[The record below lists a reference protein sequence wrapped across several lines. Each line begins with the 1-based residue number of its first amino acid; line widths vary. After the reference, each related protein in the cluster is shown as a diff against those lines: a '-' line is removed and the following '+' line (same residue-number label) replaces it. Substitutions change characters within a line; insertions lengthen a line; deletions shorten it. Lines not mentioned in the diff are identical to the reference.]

1 VVEVKDV
8 AVPKD
13 IVLTLRGPVE
23 NLPVAEARIV
33 SRLEGVMK
41 TQVIE
46 SLPKNMS
53 SDLENKIDRI
63 SRKNDVVCS
72 FEKKQKGRV
81 LKLEGVYFKV
91 QAAVGTIQE
100 EILTFTVNSASSEE
114 EVLLPPEWQAQAQSK
129 VTDLFPVL
137 QGSTEWQ
144 HVEGKFGSTM
154 GSGRVRSIDRIQ
166 NTWIWKKYAFQ
177 KKRLDTKNGGRVNE
191 MELFHGTRSNT
202 PSIIYEGEDGFDM
215 RYGRD
220 GMWGVANYFAVNAS
234 YSDRYAYNSGNGR
247 QMFLVKV
254 LTGDTYTCVPQ
265 SLRMPPPKP
274 STTSGG
280 MQVAQMKYDTVSGT
294 TRGSQVF
301 MTYDNDKAYPA
312 YLITYN

>member
-1 VVEVKDV
+1 VVEAKDV

-23 NLPVAEARIV
+23 NLPNAEARIV
-33 SRLEGVMK
+33 SKLDGAMK

-53 SDLENKIDRI
+53 TDLENKIDRI

-91 QAAVGTIQE
+91 QAAVGAIQE
-100 EILTFTVNSASSEE
+100 EILTFTVNSLSSEE
-114 EVLLPPEWQAQAQSK
+114 EVVIPPEWQAQSK

-144 HVEGKFGSTM
+144 HVEGQFRSTM
-154 GSGRVRSIDRIQ
+154 GSGKVRSITRIQ

-177 KKRLDTKNGGRVNE
+177 KKRLDAKNGGRVNE
-191 MELFHGTRSNT
+191 MELFHGTRQND
-202 PSIIYEGEDGFDM
+202 PRVIYEGEDGFDM
-215 RYGRD
+215 RYGRN

-234 YSDRYAYNSGNGR
+234 YSHVYAYNSGNGR

-254 LTGDTYTCVPQ
+254 LTGDTYNCAPDDT
-265 SLRMPPPKP
+265 LRMPPEKP

-280 MQVAQMKYDTVSGT
+280 VHVAQMKYDTVSGT
-294 TRGSQVF
+294 TRGSRVF